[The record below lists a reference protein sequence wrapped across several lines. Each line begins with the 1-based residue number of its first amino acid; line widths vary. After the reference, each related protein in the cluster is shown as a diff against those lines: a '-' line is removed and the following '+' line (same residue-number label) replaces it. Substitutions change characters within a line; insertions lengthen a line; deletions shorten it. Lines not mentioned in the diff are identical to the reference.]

1 MTESPVGSEYAR
13 ARDIV
18 VASAVLLVFTAV
30 LVVVLVQAWPS
41 APGVGPDGRVRPEPE
56 TVAVHLPGWTPRLT
70 REASLFVVVMAAGAL
85 GAIVHA
91 LRSLY
96 WYVGNRALRR
106 SWLMMY
112 LFLPFVGALLG
123 LVVYLV
129 LRGGLTSPVGGSA
142 EINPYGVTAI
152 AALVGLFSQQT
163 AEKLRTVFATL
174 FAPAEP
180 GRDQAL
186 QPGRDQVYRPWIT
199 RIEPASGPVGTLVTV
214 HGTSL
219 GAATFVRF
227 GDVDA
232 AAADVTDTRLRVRVP
247 EGATTGSVVVHTTA
261 GPAAAPGTFT
271 VG

>member
-13 ARDIV
+13 PRDIV
-18 VASAVLLVFTAV
+18 AASAVLLVYVVV

-41 APGVGPDGRVRPEPE
+41 APGIGPDGRVRPQPE
-56 TVAVHLPGWTPRLT
+56 TVAVHLPGWTPHLT

-85 GAIVHA
+85 GSVVHA

-112 LFLPFVGALLG
+112 LFLPLVGALLG

-142 EINPYGVTAI
+142 EINPYGVAAI
-152 AALVGLFSQQT
+152 AALVGLFSRET
-163 AEKLRTVFATL
+163 AEKLRAVFATL
-174 FAPAEP
+174 FAPAQP

-186 QPGRDQVYRPWIT
+186 PPRIT
-199 RIEPASGPVGTLVTV
+199 RIEPGSGPVGTVVTV
-214 HGTSL
+214 HGTGL
-219 GAATFVRF
+219 GAATGVRF
-227 GDVDA
+227 GDADA
-232 AAADVTDTRLRVRVP
+232 AATDVTDTLLRARVP
-247 EGATTGSVVVHTTA
+247 EGATTGRVVVHTPG
-261 GPAAAPGTFT
+261 GPATAPGTFT